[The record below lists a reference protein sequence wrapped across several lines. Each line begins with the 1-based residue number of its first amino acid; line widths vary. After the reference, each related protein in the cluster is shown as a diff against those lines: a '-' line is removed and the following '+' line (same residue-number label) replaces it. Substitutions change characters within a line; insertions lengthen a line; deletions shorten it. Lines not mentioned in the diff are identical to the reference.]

1 MNNAQTNNNAA
12 ETLAPKMSK
21 AAALKLAKEEK
32 AKNAEKQSNAKK
44 TLTPKVTYLSE
55 GISGKDL
62 QKAKIDTNKAHK
74 ADSGS
79 FSYCKNRVLQFNAG
93 FLEGFAAYNEA
104 DLTPK
109 NLLPL
114 RSEKE
119 SMRPNFSVWL
129 IMQLI
134 SRYYKKA

>member
-1 MNNAQTNNNAA
+1 MTNVKNTTAA
-12 ETLAPKMSK
+12 NKVSK
-21 AAALKLAKEEK
+21 AKALKIAK
-32 AKNAEKQSNAKK
+32 AEKQSNVKK
-44 TLTPKVTYLSE
+44 TLKPKITYLAE
-55 GISGKDL
+55 GITGKAL
-62 QKAKIDTNKAHK
+62 QSAKIDTNKAHK
-74 ADSGS
+74 VDAGS
-79 FSYCKNRVLQFNAG
+79 FSYCVKRVIQFNAG

-119 SMRPNFSVWL
+119 AMRPNFSVWL

>member
-1 MNNAQTNNNAA
+1 MNISTTTNAA
-12 ETLAPKMSK
+12 PKVSK
-21 AAALKLAKEEK
+21 AKALKSAKAQK
-32 AKNAEKQSNAKK
+32 TVSVKK
-44 TLTPKVTYLSE
+44 VLKPKITYLAE
-55 GISGKDL
+55 GITGKAL
-62 QKAKIDTNKAHK
+62 QSAKIDTNKAHK
-74 ADSGS
+74 VDAGS
-79 FSYCKNRVLQFNAG
+79 CSYCKNRVIQFNAG

-119 SMRPNFSVWL
+119 AMRPNFSVWL

>member
-1 MNNAQTNNNAA
+1 MKNAQTTNAA
-12 ETLAPKMSK
+12 PQTSK
-21 AAALKLAKEEK
+21 AKALKTAKAQK
-32 AKNAEKQSNAKK
+32 TVSVKK
-44 TLTPKVTYLSE
+44 VLTPKVTYLAE

-79 FSYCKNRVLQFNAG
+79 FSYCKNRVLQFNSG

-119 SMRPNFSVWL
+119 AMRPNFSVWL

>member
-1 MNNAQTNNNAA
+1 MKNAQITTAA
-12 ETLAPKMSK
+12 PQVSK
-21 AAALKLAKEEK
+21 AKALKSAK
-32 AKNAEKQSNAKK
+32 AEKQSNVKK
-44 TLTPKVTYLSE
+44 VLTPKVTYLAE
-55 GISGKDL
+55 GITGKAL
-62 QKAKIDTNKAHK
+62 QSAKIDTNKAHK
-74 ADSGS
+74 VDAGS
-79 FSYCKNRVLQFNAG
+79 FSYCVKRVMQFNAG

-119 SMRPNFSVWL
+119 ASRPNFSVWL

>member
-1 MNNAQTNNNAA
+1 MKNVEITTAA
-12 ETLAPKMSK
+12 TKVSK
-21 AAALKLAKEEK
+21 AKALKIAK
-32 AKNAEKQSNAKK
+32 AEKQSNVKK
-44 TLTPKVTYLSE
+44 TLTPKVTYLAE
-55 GISGKDL
+55 GITGKAL
-62 QKAKIDTNKAHK
+62 QSAKIDTNKAHK
-74 ADSGS
+74 VDAGS
-79 FSYCKNRVLQFNAG
+79 FSYCVKRVIQFNAG

-119 SMRPNFSVWL
+119 ASRPNFSVWL

>member
-1 MNNAQTNNNAA
+1 MKNATTTTAAPQT
-12 ETLAPKMSK
+12 SK
-21 AAALKLAKEEK
+21 AKALKTAKAQK
-32 AKNAEKQSNAKK
+32 TVSVKK
-44 TLTPKVTYLSE
+44 VLTPKITYLAE
-55 GISGKDL
+55 GITGKAL
-62 QKAKIDTNKAHK
+62 QSAKIDTNKAHK
-74 ADSGS
+74 VDAGS

-104 DLTPK
+104 DITPK

-119 SMRPNFSVWL
+119 AARPNFSVWL

>member
-1 MNNAQTNNNAA
+1 MKNAEITTA
-12 ETLAPKMSK
+12 APKVSK
-21 AAALKLAKEEK
+21 AKALKSAK
-32 AKNAEKQSNAKK
+32 AEKQSNVKK
-44 TLTPKVTYLSE
+44 VLKPKITYLAE
-55 GISGKDL
+55 GITGKAL
-62 QKAKIDTNKAHK
+62 QSAKIDTNKAHK
-74 ADSGS
+74 VDAGS

-119 SMRPNFSVWL
+119 AARPNFSVWL

>member
-1 MNNAQTNNNAA
+1 MKNATTTNAA
-12 ETLAPKMSK
+12 PQTSK
-21 AAALKLAKEEK
+21 AKALKTAKAQK
-32 AKNAEKQSNAKK
+32 TVSVKK
-44 TLTPKVTYLSE
+44 VLTPKITYLAE
-55 GISGKDL
+55 GITGKAL
-62 QKAKIDTNKAHK
+62 QSAKIDTNKAHK
-74 ADSGS
+74 VDAGS

-104 DLTPK
+104 DITPK

-119 SMRPNFSVWL
+119 AARPNFSVWL

>member
-1 MNNAQTNNNAA
+1 MTNVKNTTAA
-12 ETLAPKMSK
+12 PQVSK
-21 AAALKLAKEEK
+21 AKALKIAK
-32 AKNAEKQSNAKK
+32 AEKQSNVKK
-44 TLTPKVTYLSE
+44 TLTPKVTYLAE
-55 GISGKDL
+55 GITGKAL
-62 QKAKIDTNKAHK
+62 QSAKIDTNKAHK
-74 ADSGS
+74 VDAGS
-79 FSYCKNRVLQFNAG
+79 FSYCVKRVIQFNAG

-119 SMRPNFSVWL
+119 ASRPNFSVWL

>member
-1 MNNAQTNNNAA
+1 MTNVKNTT
-12 ETLAPKMSK
+12 EAPQVSKAKALKIAKESK
-21 AAALKLAKEEK
+21 AAAPKVSK
-32 AKNAEKQSNAKK
+32 A
-44 TLTPKVTYLSE
+44 PKVTYLAE
-55 GISGKDL
+55 GITGKAL
-62 QKAKIDTNKAHK
+62 QNAKIETNRAHK
-74 ADSGS
+74 SDSGS
-79 FSYCKNRVLQFNAG
+79 FSYCVKRVIEFNAG
-93 FLEGFAAYNEA
+93 FLEGFAAYNEE

-119 SMRPNFSVWL
+119 AARPNFSVWL

>member
-1 MNNAQTNNNAA
+1 MKNATTTNAA
-12 ETLAPKMSK
+12 PQTSK
-21 AAALKLAKEEK
+21 AKALKSAK
-32 AKNAEKQSNAKK
+32 AEKLSNVKK
-44 TLTPKVTYLSE
+44 VLKPKITYLAE
-55 GISGKDL
+55 GITGKAL
-62 QKAKIDTNKAHK
+62 QSAKIDTNKAHK
-74 ADSGS
+74 VDAGS

-104 DLTPK
+104 DITPK

-119 SMRPNFSVWL
+119 AMRPNFSVWL

-134 SRYYKKA
+134 SRYYKK

>member
-1 MNNAQTNNNAA
+1 MSNAQITTAA
-12 ETLAPKMSK
+12 TKVSKAKALKSAKQSK
-21 AAALKLAKEEK
+21 AATKVSK
-32 AKNAEKQSNAKK
+32 A
-44 TLTPKVTYLSE
+44 PKVTYLAE
-55 GISGKDL
+55 GITGKAL
-62 QKAKIDTNKAHK
+62 QSAKIDTNKAHK
-74 ADSGS
+74 VDAGS
-79 FSYCKNRVLQFNAG
+79 FSYCVKRVVQFNAG

-119 SMRPNFSVWL
+119 ASRTNFSVWL

>member
-1 MNNAQTNNNAA
+1 MSNVQTTNAA
-12 ETLAPKMSK
+12 PQTSK
-21 AAALKLAKEEK
+21 AKALKTAKAQK
-32 AKNAEKQSNAKK
+32 TVSVKK
-44 TLTPKVTYLSE
+44 VLTPKVTYLAE
-55 GISGKDL
+55 GITGKAL
-62 QKAKIDTNKAHK
+62 QSAKIDTNKAHK
-74 ADSGS
+74 VDAGS

-104 DLTPK
+104 DITPK

-119 SMRPNFSVWL
+119 AMRPNFSVWL

>member
-32 AKNAEKQSNAKK
+32 AAKEKAAKENK
-44 TLTPKVTYLSE
+44 TPKVAKVTYLSE

-79 FSYCKNRVLQFNAG
+79 FSYCKNRVIQFNAG

-119 SMRPNFSVWL
+119 AARPNFSVWL